1 MIMFVAAI
9 RNRKRLEN
17 CKSQIMLG
25 ESVKEP
31 LMNLQKYLKEGFSLV
46 FLIYAYPSFKDDL
59 D

>member
-1 MIMFVAAI
+1 
-9 RNRKRLEN
+9 
-17 CKSQIMLG
+17 MLG